1 MKTKTFKTYPTIS
14 EKKETGFLVTAY
26 LLLIS
31 VLLLLAINSCKKPND
46 HLAVTVN
53 ETTLAKAPVLLHFA
67 NANNNSSNQ
76 PGDFNVTISGKD
88 SALVQMDG
96 GATSGFKA
104 SHGFLPLSLTEDAT
118 PSATNPIT
126 FNVSAQVPGFAPIVQ
141 TVTITKDTATIV
153 DVSVVEYANPP
164 SGTAVLENTSSLSDG
179 VSEGATLTIP
189 QRAGMVE
196 TAQVKIQPG
205 TQMLDAD
212 GQAISA
218 SQLISNIVD
227 YSAVSTT
234 SYGAFPGGFSPT
246 NVIDSTGKQ
255 INGGNAINFVSAGL
269 ISIKMQASGI
279 QVRHFTKPLL
289 VSMKLDPNTTN
300 FVTGNNIKAG
310 DVVPLWSLTEETGQW
325 KSEGNVTITEDG
337 SGNLVANFE
346 TTHLCC
352 FNLDWSWAVAGH
364 PYGTCFNPLTVRIHC
379 GAGNSGIFDV
389 TIVTPNNQ
397 YLAGAHGEYVH
408 DGDVVVFP
416 YVPDIAQCKVVISNF
431 NLYLNPALP
440 ILAQTG
446 LFNPCGQG
454 SIDLNFGAPAPPPV
468 INVNL
473 NIMGHCSNKN
483 VNLLPS
489 GWFFL
494 YDAGAAKLNQNAW
507 TYAYVYRGVIRYAFG
522 TGITGS
528 NGKYSIKLLNGDQYY
543 MYAYN
548 SFIWYES
555 PLFTMAP
562 RNFLFPSVNG
572 INGTAIYDSP
582 SNSLNITAT
591 FSVNCR

>member
-1 MKTKTFKTYPTIS
+1 MKTTFKLHQKSNSRKVTDL
-14 EKKETGFLVTAY
+14 LVITC
-26 LLLIS
+26 LM
-31 VLLLLAINSCKKPND
+31 LLALLCIFLINSCKKPNEGIA
-46 HLAVTVN
+46 LTVN
-53 ETTLAKAPVLLHFA
+53 ESSLAKAPVLLHFA
-67 NANNNSSNQ
+67 NANTNSTNQ
-76 PGDFNVTISGKD
+76 PGDFDVTISGKD
-88 SALVQMDG
+88 AALVQMDG
-96 GATSGFKA
+96 GATSNFKT
-104 SHGFLPLSLTEDAT
+104 SHGFLPLSLTTNAA
-118 PSATNPIT
+118 PSASAPVT
-126 FNVSAQVPGFAPIVQ
+126 FNISAQVAGFAPIVQ
-141 TVTITKDTATIV
+141 TITITKDTATIV
-153 DVSVVEYANPP
+153 DIGVVEYANPP
-164 SGTAVLENTSSLSDG
+164 SGTSVLVTTSPLANGASDG
-179 VSEGATLTIP
+179 TTLNLP
-189 QRAGMVE
+189 VRAGMVE

-205 TQMLDAD
+205 TQMLDVNSN
-212 GQAISA
+212 AISA
-218 SQLISNIVD
+218 TQLASNIVD

-234 SYGAFPGGFSPT
+234 SYGSFPGGFSPT
-246 NVIDSTGKQ
+246 NVLDASGNQ
-255 INGGNAINFVSAGL
+255 VNGGNAINFVSAGL
-269 ISIKMQASGI
+269 ISIKMSADGTP
-279 QVRHFTKPLL
+279 VRHFSKPLQ

-310 DVVPLWSLTEETGQW
+310 DTVPLWSLTEETGQW
-325 KSEGNVTITEDG
+325 QSEGNVTITDDG
-337 SGNLVANFE
+337 NGNLVANFE

-397 YLAGAHGEYVH
+397 YLAGAHGEFVH

-431 NLYLNPALP
+431 NLYLDPALP

-454 SIDLNFGAPAPPPV
+454 AVDLTFGAPAAPSV

-473 NIMGHCSNKN
+473 NILGHCSNKN
-483 VNLLPS
+483 INLLPS

-494 YDAGAAKLNQNAW
+494 YDAGAAKINQNAW
-507 TYAYVYRGVIRYAFG
+507 TYAYVNRGIIQYAFG

-528 NGKYSIKLLNGDQYY
+528 NGKYSIQLFNGDQYY

-548 SFIWYES
+548 SYEWYES

-562 RNFLFPSVNG
+562 RNFTFPSIDG
-572 INGTAIYDSP
+572 INGSAIY
-582 SNSLNITAT
+582 NAANNALNINAT
-591 FSVNCR
+591 FSLHCH